1 MGWQHKPLPSDG
13 QRPSVHA
20 ALAEFESIVK
30 IALDDLSLGIG
41 AAVSGVAGLSSWEI
55 EVHENDEDTVIVDRL
70 AFKELTRRLEDAD
83 NAATDIVDDFSWRLE
98 RALKGLRTALAP

>member
-1 MGWQHKPLPSDG
+1 MGRQHKPLPNDG
-13 QRPSVHA
+13 QRPSIHA
-20 ALAEFESIVK
+20 ALAEFESVVK

-70 AFKELTRRLEDAD
+70 AFKELTRRLEGAD
-83 NAATDIVDDFSWRLE
+83 DAATDVLDNFSWRLE
-98 RALKGLRTALAP
+98 RALKGLKKALAP